1 MIKISFVVTVYN
13 KEKTLERC
21 LESIINQTYDNYE
34 IIIIDDGSTDSS
46 SDIIKRYK
54 ENEKIKVIY
63 NSHNIGLGSSRYV
76 GMDNADGEYVVY
88 VDADDVITDDYA
100 QLLHD
105 KIRHESYDIVYVKI
119 NVEQKDGSVKTKGI
133 NSNYYEG
140 RMNKEKC
147 EKMILQPIVA
157 GISGFA
163 FRRKCFAKQRKWFME
178 GINFDEDIIAIF
190 YPFWVN
196 SIGIIDK
203 PVYCWKY
210 DHFSMSKK
218 TRNRYKDRLSACS
231 YLYHY
236 VKSIGKLEEYYLIVE
251 FIVTYYYYLNT
262 IREILRGKE
271 YVSLPVNILNK
282 CRRTMKKYF
291 PNYKKN
297 KYLLAELNLLKEEKF
312 LKLMEANDISAACF
326 EKAYYG
332 EYREFYVSKEG
343 KIKQLLDE
351 LEQKRMKV
359 AIWGAGLKGKTFLYY
374 MDKEGKYIQY
384 VIDGDKALRG
394 REIDEYHKIYTYED
408 VIDLVDVILIMNTRH
423 YNSIQEKV
431 NTEIKIIDMDQ
442 YIDSEN
448 EVKNII

>member
-1 MIKISFVVTVYN
+1 MK
-13 KEKTLERC
+13 
-21 LESIINQTYDNYE
+21 
-34 IIIIDDGSTDSS
+34 
-46 SDIIKRYK
+46 
-54 ENEKIKVIY
+54 
-63 NSHNIGLGSSRYV
+63 
-76 GMDNADGEYVVY
+76 
-88 VDADDVITDDYA
+88 
-100 QLLHD
+100 
-105 KIRHESYDIVYVKI
+105 
-119 NVEQKDGSVKTKGI
+119 
-133 NSNYYEG
+133 
-140 RMNKEKC
+140 
-147 EKMILQPIVA
+147 
-157 GISGFA
+157 
-163 FRRKCFAKQRKWFME
+163 
-178 GINFDEDIIAIF
+178 IAIF

-343 KIKQLLDE
+343 EIKQLLDE

-359 AIWGAGLKGKTFLYY
+359 AIWGAGLKGKTFLH
-374 MDKEGKYIQY
+374 YIDAEKISY
-384 VIDGDKALRG
+384 VIDSDSSLKNEMIDK
-394 REIDEYHKIYTYED
+394 YHKISLYED
-408 VIDLVDVILIMNTRH
+408 VADCVDVILVMNTKH
-423 YNSIQEKV
+423 YADVEKKV
-431 NTEIKIIDMDQ
+431 KKKVQLIDLDK
-442 YIDSEN
+442 YILE
-448 EVKNII
+448 